1 MNKLKKKSW
10 KDVENLC
17 TQNNISPQDALT
29 IVICEKTK
37 KEIKDVENEL
47 ELKWAKQLGIAEA
60 YLKKEKQEQK

>member
-17 TQNNISPQDALT
+17 KQNNISPQDALT

-37 KEIKDVENEL
+37 EV

-60 YLKKEKQEQK
+60 YLKKEKQERK

>member
-17 TQNNISPQDALT
+17 KQNNISPQDALT
-29 IVICEKTK
+29 MVICEKTK
-37 KEIKDVENEL
+37 EV

-60 YLKKEKQEQK
+60 YLKKEKQERK

>member
-1 MNKLKKKSW
+1 MNKLKKKRW

-17 TQNNISPQDALT
+17 KQNNISPQDALT

-37 KEIKDVENEL
+37 EV

-60 YLKKEKQEQK
+60 YLKKEKQERK

>member
-1 MNKLKKKSW
+1 MNKLKKKTW
-10 KDVENLC
+10 KDVENFC
-17 TQNNISPQDALT
+17 RKNNISSQDALT

-60 YLKKEKQEQK
+60 SLKKEKQERK

>member
-17 TQNNISPQDALT
+17 KQNNISTQDALT

-37 KEIKDVENEL
+37 EV
-47 ELKWAKQLGIAEA
+47 ELKWTKQLGIAEA

>member
-17 TQNNISPQDALT
+17 KQNNISPQDALT
-29 IVICEKTK
+29 IVIYEKTK
-37 KEIKDVENEL
+37 EV

-60 YLKKEKQEQK
+60 YLKKEKQERK